1 MEREER
7 NRRKIKGRH
16 AYREREQDS
25 CVTYI
30 LCICI
35 FCEKK
40 ARESSIYVNKTMG
53 QKEPIVFF
61 CELLL
66 AHCPKINAHIQLYEE
81 SIILNFTRNIENKYI
96 VKIYSIHYLMIFIIQ
111 YKY

>member
-1 MEREER
+1 METAWHGSIGGKWKGKER
-7 NRRKIKGRH
+7 DRRKIEDKH

-35 FCEKK
+35 LCEKK

-53 QKEPIVFF
+53 QNEPIVSFVNYS
-61 CELLL
+61 
-66 AHCPKINAHIQLYEE
+66 HCPKINTHISLYEE
-81 SIILNFTRNIENKYI
+81 SIILNF
-96 VKIYSIHYLMIFIIQ
+96 IHYLMIFIIQ